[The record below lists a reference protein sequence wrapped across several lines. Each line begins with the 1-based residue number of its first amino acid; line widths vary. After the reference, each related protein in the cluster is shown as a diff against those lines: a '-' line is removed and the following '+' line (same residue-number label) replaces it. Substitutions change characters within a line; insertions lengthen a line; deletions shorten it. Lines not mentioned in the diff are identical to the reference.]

1 MFFEMPTT
9 LHRTTYTS
17 LFNIATLLLEL
28 VSAFCIGLV
37 IRGSKKPERSLFY
50 LFMTCL
56 VMAAAFTSYFYLQ
69 QMNPLKAAIF
79 TMDASY
85 LIGVLTIGVCALI
98 YANRLWTR
106 ERLLRF
112 L

>member
-1 MFFEMPTT
+1 MFLEMPTT

-17 LFNIATLLLEL
+17 LVSIATLLLEL

-50 LFMTCL
+50 LSMTCL
-56 VMAAAFTSYFYLQ
+56 VMAAAVTSYFYLQ
-69 QMNPLKAAIF
+69 QVNPLKAAIF
-79 TMDASY
+79 TMNGSY
-85 LIGVLTIGVCALI
+85 VVGVLVIGVCALI
-98 YANRLWTR
+98 YANWLWTR